1 MRCCE
6 FNCDVFLCKRC
17 FNGKQR
23 SATTLVFPTT
33 EEESDKEQ
41 DIESDVNDE
50 EDIDPELEQTVEY
63 AEENNDN
70 LCGAK
75 FSLNLWVEK
84 RKEASVCEN
93 LKFFDTKVEC
103 KI

>member
-1 MRCCE
+1 MRKHIQI
-6 FNCDVFLCKRC
+6 VF
-17 FNGKQR
+17 
-23 SATTLVFPTT
+23 TTHL
-33 EEESDKEQ
+33 
-41 DIESDVNDE
+41 
-50 EDIDPELEQTVEY
+50 ELDGIKM
-63 AEENNDN
+63 NDN

-84 RKEASVCEN
+84 QKEASVCET